1 MSGISLPR
9 NPDPWSEI
17 AIPLERATSP
27 VVRHIPLDM
36 SLRREGREA
45 GGVSL
50 LHRLPSASSSSSIV
64 AQARE
69 VIESILDDPNPRF
82 AANRQRLRTWVVA
95 YPGSPDRALLEHL
108 IEMCSQAHAHRQP
121 DKAAATPVVV
131 HRPAPR

>member
-17 AIPLERATSP
+17 AIPLKRATKP
-27 VVRHIPLDM
+27 VVRHIAPDM
-36 SLRREGREA
+36 SLRREA

-50 LHRLPSASSSSSIV
+50 LHRLPSASGSSSIV

-82 AANRQRLRTWVVA
+82 AANRQRLRIWVAA

-108 IEMCSQAHAHRQP
+108 IEMCSQANAHRQP